1 MYAPDKDSYI
11 RCSLRGKFKND
22 LKLKKDKLVLTDIAV
37 VGDRVDFQLNDDGS
51 GVIETIQERASFL
64 SRKAPKIKGTG
75 VKGERLEQVIAS
87 NLDALYIIVST
98 DQPAFNNK
106 TLDRFLI
113 VGESSGLQTKIVL
126 NKTDLI
132 IADEFDEII
141 ELYQSIGY
149 EVFPCSTKTGQ
160 GLNELKNS
168 FLGKTSLFWGPSGVG
183 KSSIL
188 TAVCP
193 SLELETG
200 DISSFHNKGK
210 HTTVTVWMHHV
221 GENTF
226 IVDTPGVREIEP
238 YGIKKEDL
246 GHYFPEF
253 VQFINECR
261 YNTCTHD
268 HEPGCA
274 VFKAVEEEIISG
286 ERYDSYLR
294 ILATTEKEERF

>member
-1 MYAPDKDSYI
+1 M
-11 RCSLRGKFKND
+11 
-22 LKLKKDKLVLTDIAV
+22 VLTDIAV
-37 VGDRVDFQLNDDGS
+37 VGDRVEFQLNDDGS
-51 GVIETIQERASFL
+51 GVIETIQERNSFL
-64 SRKAPKIKGTG
+64 SRKAAKVKGAG
-75 VKGERLEQVIAS
+75 VKGGRLEQVIAS
-87 NLDALYIIVST
+87 NLDALYIIVSA
-98 DQPAFNNK
+98 DQPEFNNK

-113 VGESSGLQTKIVL
+113 VGESAGLQTKIVL

-141 ELYQSIGY
+141 SLYESIGY
-149 EVFPCSTKTGQ
+149 EVFPCSTKSGK
-160 GLNELKNS
+160 GLNELKKS
-168 FLGKTSLFWGPSGVG
+168 LAGKTSLLWGPSGVG

-188 TAVCP
+188 TTLFPA
-193 SLELETG
+193 LDLETG
-200 DISSFHNKGK
+200 EISTFHNKGK

-226 IVDTPGVREIEP
+226 IIDTPGVREIEA

-253 VQFINECR
+253 VPFINECK

-274 VFKAVEEEIISG
+274 VFEAVEKEIISA

-294 ILATTEKEERF
+294 ILATTEKEDRF

>member
-1 MYAPDKDSYI
+1 MNEES
-11 RCSLRGKFKND
+11 
-22 LKLKKDKLVLTDIAV
+22 
-37 VGDRVDFQLNDDGS
+37 S
-51 GVIETIQERASFL
+51 GVIETIQERNSFL
-64 SRKAPKIKGTG
+64 SRKAPKIKGAG

-132 IADEFDEII
+132 FADEFDEII
-141 ELYQSIGY
+141 SLYQSIGY
-149 EVFPCSTKTGQ
+149 EIFPCSTKTGD
-160 GLNELKNS
+160 GLKELKKS
-168 FLGKTSLFWGPSGVG
+168 LKGKTSLFWGPSGVG

-188 TAVCP
+188 TAMCP
-193 SLELETG
+193 SLDLETG
-200 DISSFHNKGK
+200 TISAFHNKGK

-221 GENTF
+221 EKDTF
-226 IVDTPGVREIEP
+226 IIDTPGVREIEP

-253 VQFINECR
+253 VPFINECR

-274 VFKAVEEEIISG
+274 IVKAVEEEIISG

-294 ILATTEKEERF
+294 ILATTEEVERF

>member
-1 MYAPDKDSYI
+1 VFCPETDGYI

-37 VGDRVDFQLNDDGS
+37 VGDRVDFQLNEESS
-51 GVIETIQERASFL
+51 GVIETIQERNSFL
-64 SRKAPKIKGTG
+64 SRKAPKIKGAG
-75 VKGERLEQVIAS
+75 LKGERLEQVIAS

-132 IADEFDEII
+132 FADEFDEII
-141 ELYQSIGY
+141 SLYQSIGY
-149 EVFPCSTKTGQ
+149 EVFPCSTKTGD
-160 GLNELKNS
+160 GLEKLKKS
-168 FLGKTSLFWGPSGVG
+168 LVGKTSLFWGPSGVG

-188 TAVCP
+188 TAMCP
-193 SLELETG
+193 SLDLETG
-200 DISSFHNKGK
+200 TISAFHNKGK

-221 GENTF
+221 EKNTF
-226 IVDTPGVREIEP
+226 IIDTPGVREIEP

-253 VQFINECR
+253 VPFINECR

-274 VFKAVEEEIISG
+274 IVQAVEEEIISG

-294 ILATTEKEERF
+294 ILATTKEEGRF